1 MSPLPIHT
9 PEWTETIKFFL
20 AKETKRWQGPGFE
33 PPTVRSEVQRVN
45 YYATAP
51 STAFDIF
58 TIRQKNVS
66 LKAEVRGFM
75 VCLRYR
81 TGVPDVEYDL
91 NKCLNSF

>member
-9 PEWTETIKFFL
+9 PGRSGERQYSFFL
-20 AKETKRWQGPGFE
+20 AKETRRWQGPGFE

-51 STAFDIF
+51 GTAFDIF

-66 LKAEVRGFM
+66 LEA
-75 VCLRYR
+75 
-81 TGVPDVEYDL
+81 VPDVEYDL
-91 NKCLNSF
+91 NKCLNSFQG